1 VNTQHLRAFLWLRWR
16 LFVNQLTKGG
26 TVNLVLFILMMCSVA
41 VLAAVLFVGSF
52 LVGWLL
58 LPQVPAGVLL
68 FVWDGLVLVF
78 LFCWMIGLIHELQ
91 RADVLSLDKF
101 LHLPVSVV
109 GAFLVNYVSSLLSV
123 NLFLFLPA
131 MIGLTLGLVF
141 GVGPAMV
148 LAFPLLAAFVLMVT
162 AVTYQF
168 QGWLAALMV
177 NPRRRRTVIVVVT
190 MSFIL
195 LFQLPNLINILR
207 PWPELQR
214 DERGA
219 RLTAEQAELD
229 RALAAK
235 EINWDEFSRR
245 REEIGSASKAQTEA
259 SDQQAWQQ
267 VQRTTRLINLLLPP
281 GWLPL
286 GADALAE
293 GNVLPAL
300 LATVGLSLLG
310 TASLWRAYQTTVR
323 YYKGQWS
330 SGKSAPAPVAA
341 AAKTAK
347 PPANLLERD
356 LPWLSEQTA
365 AVALGA
371 FRSLTRAPEGKMLLL
386 SPALV
391 VLIFGSILLAHRL
404 DMPEAV
410 RPLMAFGVM
419 AMILL
424 TFVGLVGNQFGFDRG
439 GFRVLVLS
447 PAPRRDILLGKN
459 LAFASVALTLGLVL
473 AALLQIIYPMRLD
486 HFLAT
491 VVQFL
496 SMYLLFCLPAN
507 MLSILAPMQI
517 APGSFKPAHPRLVA
531 ILLQL
536 LFIFVFPFVLL
547 PTLLPLGVELLVES
561 LGGPAG
567 LPLALALSVLEC
579 VAVVY
584 LYRLV
589 LTWEGHLLQMRE
601 QKILDLV
608 TAKAE

>member
-1 VNTQHLRAFLWLRWR
+1 VNTEHLRAFLWLRWR
-16 LFVNQLTKGG
+16 LRVNQMTRGG
-26 TVNLVLFILMMCSVA
+26 IVNLVLLILVTCSVV

-78 LFCWMIGLIHELQ
+78 LFCWMIGLIQDLQ

-101 LHLPVSVV
+101 LHLPVSLV
-109 GAFLVNYVSSLLSV
+109 GAFVVNYLSSLLSV
-123 NLFLFLPA
+123 ILFLFLPA
-131 MIGLTLGLVF
+131 MIGLTLGLIV
-141 GVGPAMV
+141 GVGPALALV
-148 LAFPLLAAFVLMVT
+148 LPLLAAFVLMVT

-168 QGWLAALMV
+168 QGWLASLMV
-177 NPRRRRTVIVVVT
+177 NPRRRRTVIVAVT

-207 PWPELQR
+207 PWKETNPN
-214 DERGA
+214 ERA
-219 RLTAEQAELD
+219 NRQAQEQDALLRAWSAKEITAEEYRRGLEELD
-229 RALAAK
+229 RAYKARA
-235 EINWDEFSRR
+235 
-245 REEIGSASKAQTEA
+245 EEE
-259 SDQQAWQQ
+259 DRQAWQQ
-267 VQRTTRLINLLLPP
+267 VQRVTRFINLLLPP

-300 LATVGLSLLG
+300 LGTVGLSVIG
-310 TASLWRAYQTTVR
+310 AASLWRAYRTTVR
-323 YYKGQWS
+323 YFKGEWS
-330 SGKSAPAPVAA
+330 SGKSAPAPVPA
-341 AAKTAK
+341 AAKAAK
-347 PPANLLERD
+347 PLANLLERE
-356 LPWLSEQTA
+356 LPWFSGQTA
-365 AVALGA
+365 AVALGG

-386 SPALV
+386 SPAILV
-391 VLIFGSILLAHRL
+391 VVFGSMLLAHRFEP
-404 DMPEAV
+404 PEAV

-424 TFVGLVGNQFGFDRG
+424 TLVGVVGNQFGFDRG
-439 GFRVLVLS
+439 GFRVFVLS
-447 PAPRRDILLGKN
+447 PVPRRDILLGKN
-459 LAFASVALTLGLVL
+459 LAFAPVALTLGLVL
-473 AALLQIIYPMRLD
+473 TTLLQVLYPMRFD

-507 MLSILAPMQI
+507 LLSILAPMQI
-517 APGSFKPAHPRLVA
+517 APGSFKPANPRLVA
-531 ILLQL
+531 VLLQL

-547 PTLLPLGVELLVES
+547 PTLLPLGVEFLAET
-561 LGGPAG
+561 LGAPAG

-589 LTWEGHLLQMRE
+589 LTWEGHLLQIRE
-601 QKILDLV
+601 KQILDLV